1 MLLDALIG
9 WADVGRT
16 GWTRSA
22 TNGMIWELTANVEN
36 VASRWDHGSRMRRKK
51 IWPGAERRWAEWE
64 DGDRSWHDWDYV
76 STSERLWRHQKQYFL
91 RWWLNPIHSNSPTSW
106 SDVWF
111 HEHGPMKHSSELSP
125 PTTDLDGSLQSEPYR
140 WRVSPPK
147 FTWAQSRNGCL
158 RHGGRGL
165 SRVWRSNRLML
176 SYSRLQNHNPQPWHT
191 SPESF
196 MWFNF
201 SLQHRAITLV
211 KLSSAQH
218 LQRKWCWCS
227 LDPDAIGD
235 RHRITQMIIRSGPIV
250 IQQRG
255 GTDLKLGYREA
266 VENFTWG

>member
-51 IWPGAERRWAEWE
+51 IWPGAEKRWAEWE
-64 DGDRSWHDWDYV
+64 DGDRSWYDWDYV
-76 STSERLWRHQKQYFL
+76 STSERLWRHQKKYFL

-140 WRVSPPK
+140 WTGLTAQIHLSAKQKWVSE
-147 FTWAQSRNGCL
+147 TRRSRPIEG
-158 RHGGRGL
+158 
-165 SRVWRSNRLML
+165 VKK
-176 SYSRLQNHNPQPWHT
+176 QP
-191 SPESF
+191 S
-196 MWFNF
+196 
-201 SLQHRAITLV
+201 
-211 KLSSAQH
+211 
-218 LQRKWCWCS
+218 
-227 LDPDAIGD
+227 DAI
-235 RHRITQMIIRSGPIV
+235 
-250 IQQRG
+250 IQ
-255 GTDLKLGYREA
+255 
-266 VENFTWG
+266 